1 MRTRIFDIL
10 ALSVTLLMCGSCM
23 EYDMSYP
30 RTLAEFTQFTVAEAE
45 DVAIDPATRTVT
57 VTLKESADIAK
68 VKVEAIELN
77 DNAYFRDAD
86 MPSVLDLTSPYKVTL
101 SMYQDYEW
109 TIKAIQPVE
118 RYVRCVNQVGESF
131 VNVAAKE
138 AYIYVSSSQR
148 LRSLRIDSMKLEL
161 EGSEILDPDGGEY
174 QFPVVLDCT
183 NSRTFDVLSRG
194 ERTTWTLTA
203 VPVVVP
209 ATITEIA
216 SWCWSADIYAT
227 FDGTSQPP
235 MFQYRKT
242 ADDQWQTI
250 SEEMVTID
258 GINITARLEELE
270 TETEYEVKLIFEGES
285 LPGETFVT
293 DTPDQLP
300 NMNFDQWW
308 LDGPVWYPY
317 AQDAPESDRVWDS
330 ANKGAA
336 QFIGSSTMPEDD
348 DVISGR
354 AVMMVSKWAAVKFA
368 AGNLYTGKFIDLVGM
383 SGADLDW
390 GVPFTSKPKALTGW
404 YKYQAKPINRKNNA
418 QVSTGEM
425 DKCQIQVILID
436 TERPYKVLPVNGMNG
451 PTYDGKLLDLETEP
465 SIIARAIVNLDA
477 SDLDGDGNADWAK
490 FELPLEY
497 RDYRTPTYVIVTA
510 ASSYLGD
517 YFTGGEGSTMY
528 IDEFEFLYE

>member
-30 RTLAEFTQFTVAEAE
+30 RTLAEFTHFTVAEAE

-77 DNAYFRDAD
+77 DNAYFSDAD

-209 ATITEIA
+209 ATILRLLHGAGQLISMRHSTVHRSLLCSSIERLLMINGRLYLRK
-216 SWCWSADIYAT
+216 WS
-227 FDGTSQPP
+227 Q
-235 MFQYRKT
+235 
-242 ADDQWQTI
+242 
-250 SEEMVTID
+250 
-258 GINITARLEELE
+258 
-270 TETEYEVKLIFEGES
+270 
-285 LPGETFVT
+285 
-293 DTPDQLP
+293 
-300 NMNFDQWW
+300 
-308 LDGPVWYPY
+308 
-317 AQDAPESDRVWDS
+317 
-330 ANKGAA
+330 
-336 QFIGSSTMPEDD
+336 
-348 DVISGR
+348 
-354 AVMMVSKWAAVKFA
+354 
-368 AGNLYTGKFIDLVGM
+368 
-383 SGADLDW
+383 
-390 GVPFTSKPKALTGW
+390 
-404 YKYQAKPINRKNNA
+404 
-418 QVSTGEM
+418 
-425 DKCQIQVILID
+425 
-436 TERPYKVLPVNGMNG
+436 
-451 PTYDGKLLDLETEP
+451 
-465 SIIARAIVNLDA
+465 
-477 SDLDGDGNADWAK
+477 
-490 FELPLEY
+490 
-497 RDYRTPTYVIVTA
+497 
-510 ASSYLGD
+510 
-517 YFTGGEGSTMY
+517 
-528 IDEFEFLYE
+528 